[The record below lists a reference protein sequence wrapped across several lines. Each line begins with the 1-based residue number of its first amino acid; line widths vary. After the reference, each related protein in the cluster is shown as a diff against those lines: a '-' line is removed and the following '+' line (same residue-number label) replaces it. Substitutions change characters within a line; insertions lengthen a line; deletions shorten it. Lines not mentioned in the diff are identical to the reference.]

1 MNWIL
6 DLLDRITSFIPR
18 LYYVQPDEAGVRVT
32 CGNIVKVIC
41 PGLWLFL
48 PVVQTIT
55 IVVVTPQVVD
65 LRGQSVISN
74 GKDYIIS
81 GAIMYRIDNAEKAI
95 LAVQDF
101 DRSLQVLSLGIIANY
116 SKSHDLSHPDAFE
129 LLQTEILKGVREAAS
144 GWGLKIMKVYLTD
157 LGNVSNI
164 RVIGNTTVVP
174 IVGDE

>member
-1 MNWIL
+1 L
-6 DLLDRITSFIPR
+6 DLLDRITSLIPR

-32 CGNIVKVIC
+32 LGNRIKAIG
-41 PGLWLFL
+41 PGPWLYW
-48 PVVQTIT
+48 PVVQDIT
-55 IVVVTPQVVD
+55 VVVNTAQVVD
-65 LRGQSVISN
+65 LRGQSVISD

-95 LAVQDF
+95 LAVQNF
-101 DRSLQVLSLGIIANY
+101 DQSLQVLSLGIIANY
-116 SKSHDLSHPDAFE
+116 SKSHNLGHSDAFE